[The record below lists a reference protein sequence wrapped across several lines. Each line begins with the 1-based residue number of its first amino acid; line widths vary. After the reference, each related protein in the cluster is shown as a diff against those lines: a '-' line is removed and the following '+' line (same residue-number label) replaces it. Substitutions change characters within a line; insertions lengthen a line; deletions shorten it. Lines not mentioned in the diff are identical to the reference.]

1 MVWSRASRYG
11 FIYSGSLFTSSSEN
25 VDQRDFWN
33 KGDFLF
39 KTFYQMKEDRRP
51 NASNASL
58 FSLGGKKGVGSSHPR
73 DGVIPG
79 RFARAHFL

>member
-11 FIYSGSLFTSSSEN
+11 SIYSGSLFTSSSEN

-33 KGDFLF
+33 KEDFLF

-51 NASNASL
+51 NASL
-58 FSLGGKKGVGSSHPR
+58 FSLGGKKGLSEVPR
-73 DGVIPG
+73 G
-79 RFARAHFL
+79 RKGDC

>member
-1 MVWSRASRYG
+1 MVLYIAG
-11 FIYSGSLFTSSSEN
+11 LSLHRVPKMLTKETF
-25 VDQRDFWN
+25 
-33 KGDFLF
+33 FLF

-51 NASNASL
+51 NASL
-58 FSLGGKKGVGSSHPR
+58 FSLGVGSSHPR